1 MLECSHNDFTP
12 PATGC
17 LPSHA
22 VVTPTLLI
30 VAERDELRS
39 ALAQTVRLYG
49 VRNVQTVAGAQACAA
64 AARMIPDVII
74 VASDQQTEKSAGVIR
89 DLRTDLVTRHTPI
102 VARVAEPS
110 QTATDAL
117 RVAGA
122 DRVVV
127 ATSEASTLINTIIR
141 LSDVPAPCRS
151 LRELRRSLTV
161 IRQRTIDQRTDMSAA
176 RVRTAQLASALQ
188 QFKVCMLAAESTGLC
203 VAANATTTA
212 VTGLSREEIVGKRL
226 WDVVLPGTGRDL
238 RTNWSTVLV
247 VGALNGP
254 CALRRRDGGSVAA
267 EMYAAA
273 CILPDLHVAAIQT
286 TS

>member
-17 LPSHA
+17 LPSHD

-49 VRNVQTVAGAQACAA
+49 VRNVQTVAGAHACAA

-117 RVAGA
+117 RVA
-122 DRVVV
+122 
-127 ATSEASTLINTIIR
+127 
-141 LSDVPAPCRS
+141 
-151 LRELRRSLTV
+151 
-161 IRQRTIDQRTDMSAA
+161 
-176 RVRTAQLASALQ
+176 
-188 QFKVCMLAAESTGLC
+188 
-203 VAANATTTA
+203 
-212 VTGLSREEIVGKRL
+212 GLSREEIVGKRL

>member
-1 MLECSHNDFTP
+1 L
-12 PATGC
+12 A
-17 LPSHA
+17 SHA
-22 VVTPTLLI
+22 VVPPTLLI

-49 VRNVQTVAGAQACAA
+49 VRHVQTVSSAQACAA
-64 AARMIPDVII
+64 AARIIPDVIMI
-74 VASDQQTEKSAGVIR
+74 AADQHAEKSAAVIR
-89 DLRTDLVTRHTPI
+89 DLRADLVTRHTPI

-110 QTATDAL
+110 QSITDAM
-117 RVAGA
+117 RTAGA

-141 LSDVPAPCRS
+141 LSDVPEACRA
-151 LRELRRSLTV
+151 LRELRRSLTA
-161 IRQRTIDQRTDMSAA
+161 IRQRTIDQRTDASAA
-176 RVRTAQLASALQ
+176 RVRTAQLSSALQ
-188 QFKVCMLAAESTGLC
+188 QFKVCMIAAESNGVC
-203 VAANATTTA
+203 VAANHFTTA

-273 CILPDLHVAAIQT
+273 AILPDLHVAAIQT
-286 TS
+286 SS